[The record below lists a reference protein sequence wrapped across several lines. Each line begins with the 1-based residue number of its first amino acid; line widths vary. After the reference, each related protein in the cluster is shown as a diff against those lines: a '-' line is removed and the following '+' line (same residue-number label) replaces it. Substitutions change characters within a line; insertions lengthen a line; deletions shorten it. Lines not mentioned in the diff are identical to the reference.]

1 MVNDIMIMVLNQD
14 MIWLSTR
21 IDHYDNYNMI
31 IIMVIMIIINQ
42 DMTID
47 WSLRWLM
54 VNQDMIWLSL
64 WFMIHNNW
72 SYYYWVK
79 TMP

>member
-42 DMTID
+42 DM
-47 WSLRWLM
+47 
-54 VNQDMIWLSL
+54 IWLSL

-72 SYYYWVK
+72 SYYYWV
-79 TMP
+79 